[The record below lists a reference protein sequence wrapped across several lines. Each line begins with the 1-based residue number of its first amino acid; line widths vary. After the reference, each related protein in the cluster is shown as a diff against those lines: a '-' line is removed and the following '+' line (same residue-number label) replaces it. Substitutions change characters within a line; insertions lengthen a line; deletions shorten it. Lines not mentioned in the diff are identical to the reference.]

1 MGRKIKTLTYPITAV
16 ALAVS
21 RGCSVDFYARRMVKY
36 SAVKGKT
43 SLWWLGNADKL
54 IAKGKISSHHH
65 IPAAD
70 GTKLDVWV
78 IQARSELCDDPG
90 TQAPPHGTVM
100 ILHGI
105 LDSKARFFAMGQQ
118 MARMGYNVVML
129 DHRAH
134 GRSEG
139 TYTTFGAKEKFDARD
154 VIDSL
159 LASGEIS
166 EPIYVFGQ
174 SMGAAIAVQYA
185 AVDPRC
191 RAVMAV
197 APYTDMRSAARRF
210 IPLMNAKKFEEIVAR
225 AGELAGFD
233 PDEASTVL
241 AAAELKAPL
250 LVVHGRID
258 AIVPHSHGVAVYE
271 AANVKKELVT
281 FPLLG
286 HISMVV
292 GRQTWFAE
300 QADRHFR
307 STADADDRLA
317 GQ

>member
-1 MGRKIKTLTYPITAV
+1 M
-16 ALAVS
+16 LAVS
-21 RGCSVDFYARRMVKY
+21 SGCSVDFYARRLVKHNT
-36 SAVKGKT
+36 AKGKT
-43 SLWWLGNADKL
+43 ALWWLGSADKL
-54 IAKGKISSHHH
+54 IEKGKISSHHR
-65 IPAAD
+65 IDASD

-78 IQARSELCDDPG
+78 INARGEDAESQP
-90 TQAPPHGTVM
+90 APRGTVM

-105 LDSKARFFAMGQQ
+105 LDSKARFFGMAQE

-159 LASGEIS
+159 LNSGQIA

-191 RAVMAV
+191 KAVMAV

-210 IPLMNAKKFEEIVAR
+210 VPFINAEKFEEVVAR
-225 AGELAGFD
+225 GGELGGFD
-233 PDEASTVL
+233 PDEASAII
-241 AAAELKAPL
+241 AAGKLTAPL
-250 LVVHGRID
+250 LVIHGRID
-258 AIVPHSHGVAVYE
+258 AIVPHSQGSAVYK
-271 AANVKKELVT
+271 AANVDKKLVT

-286 HISMVV
+286 HVSLMF
-292 GRQTWFAE
+292 GRQKWFAKH
-300 QADRHFR
+300 ADRHFS
-307 STADADDRLA
+307 STRAH
-317 GQ
+317 

>member
-1 MGRKIKTLTYPITAV
+1 MGRKIRILAYPITTAV
-16 ALAVS
+16 LAVS
-21 RGCSVDFYARRMVKY
+21 SGCSVDFYARRLVKY
-36 SAVKGKT
+36 NTFKGKS
-43 SLWWLGNADKL
+43 SLWWLGSGDKL
-54 IAKGKISSHHH
+54 IANGKISSHHR
-65 IPAAD
+65 IPTAD

-78 IQARSELCDDPG
+78 IQGRGKVGGDAGARPASR
-90 TQAPPHGTVM
+90 GTVM

-105 LDSKARFFAMGQQ
+105 LDSKARFFAMAQQ
-118 MARMGYNVVML
+118 MASMGYGVVMP

-139 TYTTFGAKEKFDARD
+139 KYTTFGAKEKYDARD

-159 LASGEIS
+159 LESGEIA

-191 RAVMAV
+191 KAVMAV

-210 IPLMNAKKFEEIVAR
+210 VPFMNAKKFEEVVAR
-225 AGELAGFD
+225 GGEIADFD
-233 PDEASTVL
+233 PDEASAIL
-241 AAAELKAPL
+241 AAVELTAPL

-258 AIVPHSHGVAVYE
+258 AIVPHHHGVAVYN
-271 AANVKKELVT
+271 AANVRKKLVT

-286 HISMVV
+286 HISMVL
-292 GRQTWFAE
+292 GRQTWFAK
-300 QADRHFR
+300 QADKHFN
-307 STADADDRLA
+307 SAADTDNSPT
-317 GQ
+317 GE

>member
-1 MGRKIKTLTYPITAV
+1 MGRKIKTLTYPMTTL

-21 RGCSVDFYARRMVKY
+21 RGCSVDFYARRLVKY
-36 SAVKGKT
+36 NTAKGKT
-43 SLWWLGNADKL
+43 ALWWLGSADKL
-54 IAKGKISSHHH
+54 IAKGKISSHHR
-65 IPAAD
+65 IPTTD

-78 IQARSELCDDPG
+78 IQAGLDSEVQ
-90 TQAPPHGTVM
+90 TPPRGTVM

-105 LDSKARFFAMGQQ
+105 IDSKARFFTMGRQ

-139 TYTTFGAKEKFDARD
+139 TCTTFGAKEKFDARD

-159 LASGEIS
+159 LAGGEIT

-191 RAVMAV
+191 QAVMAV

-210 IPLMNAKKFEEIVAR
+210 VPLMNAKKFEKVVAR
-225 AGELAGFD
+225 GGELAGFD
-233 PDEASTVL
+233 PDEASAVL
-241 AAAELKAPL
+241 AAAELTAPL

-271 AANVKKELVT
+271 AANVKKKLVT

-286 HISMVV
+286 HISMVL
-292 GRQTWFAE
+292 GRQKWFAE
-300 QADRHFR
+300 QADKHFR
-307 STADADDRLA
+307 SVADANNSPA
-317 GQ
+317 VE

>member
-1 MGRKIKTLTYPITAV
+1 MGRKIKILAYPITTV
-16 ALAVS
+16 VLAVS
-21 RGCSVDFYARRMVKY
+21 GGCSTDFYARRLVKY
-36 SAVKGKT
+36 NTCKGKVA
-43 SLWWLGNADKL
+43 LWWLGDPEKL
-54 IAKGKISSHHH
+54 IARGKISSHHRV
-65 IPAAD
+65 PTAD

-78 IQARSELCDDPG
+78 IQGRHEVNANAETPP
-90 TQAPPHGTVM
+90 APRGTVM

-105 LDSKARFFAMGQQ
+105 LDSKARFFG
-118 MARMGYNVVML
+118 MARQLARKGYNVVML

-159 LASGEIS
+159 LENGEIA

-191 RAVMAV
+191 KAVMAV
-197 APYTDMRSAARRF
+197 APYTDMRTAARRF
-210 IPLMNAKKFEEIVAR
+210 VPFMNAEKFDEVVAKG
-225 AGELAGFD
+225 GELAGFD
-233 PDEASTVL
+233 PDDASAIR
-241 AAAELKAPL
+241 AAGQLTAPL

-258 AIVPHSHGVAVYE
+258 AIVPHSHGAAVYK
-271 AANVKKELVT
+271 AANVRKKLMT

-286 HISMVV
+286 HVSLMM
-292 GRQTWFAE
+292 GRQTWFAKH
-300 QADRHFR
+300 ADRHFR
-307 STADADDRLA
+307 TAAEPS
-317 GQ
+317 Q